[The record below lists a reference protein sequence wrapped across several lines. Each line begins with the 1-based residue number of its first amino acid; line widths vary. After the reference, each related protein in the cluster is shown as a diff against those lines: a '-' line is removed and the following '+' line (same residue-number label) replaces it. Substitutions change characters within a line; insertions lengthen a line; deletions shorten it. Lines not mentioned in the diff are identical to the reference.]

1 MTACGFGALSGLGLH
16 PSPLGFSPGS
26 ASVAFSIL
34 KALLIVVLAHQQ
46 APAGALGRGECG
58 DDTGRDSQA
67 SQHCVEAGRGSGHQ
81 RGLGRGGWGLWLAL
95 SVSPLDT
102 RHFHGLKCQVTL
114 WKGKGHRN

>member
-81 RGLGRGGWGLWLAL
+81 RGLGRGMGSVASIV
-95 SVSPLDT
+95 SVSS
-102 RHFHGLKCQVTL
+102 
-114 WKGKGHRN
+114 GH